1 MLLKLLFLS
10 ILVVAGSF
18 AIVYYQ
24 KHPLVD
30 AEKQALLDKNQQ
42 LQQIVG
48 RLTTE
53 RRVARLLVTDQ
64 KVVDGQTR
72 TTLLF
77 VEYTRDDTPLPPREF
92 TIIGAEA
99 HLDALVVKF
108 DHYLV
113 ENNDALRN
121 HSLALFT
128 RIYGDHQAPVQGSP
142 VDMPGKIPEI
152 YQGAPVA
159 VQQFETD
166 LWQDFWKLAED
177 PVLAKSK
184 GVRVANG
191 DGKWW
196 PCKPGEIYTVSVE
209 SDGGLNLATEPLQG
223 IYAEALR
230 RKP

>member
-1 MLLKLLFLS
+1 MLLKLLFLAGFV
-10 ILVVAGSF
+10 LAGSF
-18 AIVYYQ
+18 AIYYYQ
-24 KHPLVD
+24 MRPPVD

-42 LQQIVG
+42 LQQIVT
-48 RLTTE
+48 RLNDE
-53 RRVARLLVTDQ
+53 RRVAQLLVTDQ

-77 VEYTRDDTPLPPREF
+77 VEYARNDEPLPPREF
-92 TIIGAEA
+92 TIMGAEA

-128 RIYGDHQAPVQGSP
+128 RIYGDHQAPIQGSA
-142 VDMPGKIPEI
+142 VDTPGKIPEI
-152 YQGAPVA
+152 YRGTGPQ
-159 VQQFETD
+159 VQKFETD
-166 LWQDFWKLAED
+166 LWQDFWQLAENPD
-177 PVLAKSK
+177 LAKSK

-191 DGKWW
+191 DGLFW
-196 PCKPGEIYTVSVE
+196 PCRPGEVYTVSVE
-209 SDGGLNLATEPLQG
+209 SNGGMNLATEPLKG
-223 IYAEALR
+223 IYADALQ